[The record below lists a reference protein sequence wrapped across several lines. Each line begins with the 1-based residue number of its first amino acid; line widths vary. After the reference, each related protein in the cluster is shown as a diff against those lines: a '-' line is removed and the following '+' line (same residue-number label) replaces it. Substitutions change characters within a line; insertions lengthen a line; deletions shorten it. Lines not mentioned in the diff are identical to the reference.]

1 MKKETKLLIKRIL
14 IGSMALLLLFI
25 VVMSSLHYAFQNS
38 IKVWVFFLISGL
50 AILVFVGV
58 MIFIEVYARR
68 KK

>member
-14 IGSMALLLLFI
+14 IGSMALLLFFI

-58 MIFIEVYARR
+58 MIFIEV
-68 KK
+68 